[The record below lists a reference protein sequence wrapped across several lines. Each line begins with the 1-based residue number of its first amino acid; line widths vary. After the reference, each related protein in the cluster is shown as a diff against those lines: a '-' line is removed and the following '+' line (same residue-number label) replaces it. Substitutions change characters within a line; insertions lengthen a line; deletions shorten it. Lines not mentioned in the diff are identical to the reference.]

1 MKETTKIILKG
12 LWIKLKSIDYLVLFV
27 ELTISFTILV
37 TLNYIYDNFF
47 IELVVYMLVFI
58 IMEQFLD
65 KWRENRKFKKENQK
79 YYIPDSE
86 MMETL

>member
-1 MKETTKIILKG
+1 
-12 LWIKLKSIDYLVLFV
+12 
-27 ELTISFTILV
+27 
-37 TLNYIYDNFF
+37 
-47 IELVVYMLVFI
+47 
-58 IMEQFLD
+58 MEQFLD